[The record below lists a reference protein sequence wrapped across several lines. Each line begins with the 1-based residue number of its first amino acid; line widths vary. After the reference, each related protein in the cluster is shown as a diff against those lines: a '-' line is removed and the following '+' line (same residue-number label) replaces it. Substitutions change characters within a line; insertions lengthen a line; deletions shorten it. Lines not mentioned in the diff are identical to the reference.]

1 MRLYMINAS
10 RSEDDSSFFAGSAKI
25 LHIAPA
31 PKHGNS
37 ISPSFPLEDEASTPI
52 KIFG

>member
-1 MRLYMINAS
+1 MLQDLKMILV
-10 RSEDDSSFFAGSAKI
+10 FAGSAKI

-37 ISPSFPLEDEASTPI
+37 ISPSFPLEDDLPPQSRFLWVDWI
-52 KIFG
+52 